1 MHFMRLTPNQDGV
14 INFGWRGWEG
24 DLPTF
29 IRHCSENQTLDERT
43 MVYYDET
50 IQTSVKRIL
59 PLLSYF
65 HQDSRPDKFGGTS
78 YRSSAIYGKCN
89 SKFNR

>member
-29 IRHCSENQTLDERT
+29 LYGIVPKIRLWMKEQ
-43 MVYYDET
+43 
-50 IQTSVKRIL
+50 
-59 PLLSYF
+59 
-65 HQDSRPDKFGGTS
+65 
-78 YRSSAIYGKCN
+78 
-89 SKFNR
+89 

>member
-1 MHFMRLTPNQDGV
+1 
-14 INFGWRGWEG
+14 
-24 DLPTF
+24 
-29 IRHCSENQTLDERT
+29 

-65 HQDSRPDKFGGTS
+65 HKDSRTDKFGGTS
-78 YRSSAIYGKCN
+78 LTGVQPYMEMQFQI
-89 SKFNR
+89 